1 MSYTY
6 ARRANVHAV
15 YEGNDISEVVSRYL
29 RDVTY
34 TDVASGESDSASV
47 TVRDDERLWI
57 DAWFPQKGER
67 LRLEAIYR
75 NWNEAGDEITAVMGS
90 FQVDDVSFQGRPT
103 TATIGGTAVPQNNA
117 LCNENKT
124 RTWENTTVR
133 QIGTQI
139 AREAGIDL
147 LYVADD
153 INVSAIEQT
162 DQTDCKFLYS
172 LSQSYGLSM
181 KAYENKI
188 VIFDEEKIEQKPA
201 AGVLWEEDLISWSYN
216 TTMAGTYTGAVF
228 SFTDPDTEQNHTIQ
242 IGGGERI
249 LNINVTADNLRD
261 AELKGIAKLNDA
273 NKKATTLKI
282 VTRANPYMVS
292 GLVMQIEGLGK
303 VSGKYYVERVTT
315 KISGSGSSQQTVL
328 MRKVVDRIK
337 DVSILGEDE
346 EKEEES
352 TGGTDYTVKAGDTL
366 WWIAKQF
373 LGKGTRYVEIYEA
386 NKEAIEAT
394 AKRHGKKN
402 SSNGHWIWPGEVL
415 KIPGK

>member
-57 DAWFPQKGER
+57 DSWFPQKGER

-103 TATIGGTAVPQNNA
+103 TATIGCTAVPQNNA

-124 RTWENTTVR
+124 RTWENTTIR

-188 VIFDEEKIEQKPA
+188 VIFDEEKIEQKPV

-273 NKKATTLKI
+273 NKKATTFKI

-315 KISGSGSSQQTVL
+315 KISGSGSSQQTVS

-346 EKEEES
+346 EKEEGS

-394 AKRHGKKN
+394 AKRHGKRIRAM
-402 SSNGHWIWPGEVL
+402 GIGYGRERC
-415 KIPGK
+415 